1 LCNRA
6 GPLALSDESDSMG
19 SIARRL
25 RLLATLAALAIGVVS
40 GAADTIEEKAAV
52 CAACHGDNGVPIDK
66 SYPNIFGQAEGYIYI
81 ELRDMKKGD
90 RKNEQMAPIVETMSR
105 EDMLALAAY
114 FAAKPWPNLQ
124 QPRASAADAKHFDSM
139 AVSAQCVEC
148 HQAGYLGAGT
158 QPRLAGQNMDYL
170 VKTMLDFRDGAR
182 ANNTWM
188 RDLLKT
194 FSEDDIKQMARVL
207 AGM

>member
-1 LCNRA
+1 
-6 GPLALSDESDSMG
+6 MT
-19 SIARRL
+19 IFARRL
-25 RLLATLAALAIGVVS
+25 CLPAALAPLMIGMAS
-40 GAADTIEEKAAV
+40 GAAETIEEKAAI

-66 SYPNIFGQAEGYIYI
+66 SYPNIFGQNEGYIYI

-90 RKNEQMAPIVETMSR
+90 RKNEQMAPIVENMSR

-139 AVSAQCVEC
+139 ANSAQCTEC
-148 HQAGYLGAGT
+148 HQGGYLGAGT
-158 QPRLAGQNMDYL
+158 QPRLAGQNLDYL
-170 VKTMLDFRDGAR
+170 VKTMIDFRDGAR

-194 FSEDDIKQMARVL
+194 FSDDDVKQMARAL

>member
-1 LCNRA
+1 MMVGILRWGLVCA
-6 GPLALSDESDSMG
+6 LLALEPKP
-19 SIARRL
+19 
-25 RLLATLAALAIGVVS
+25 V
-40 GAADTIEEKAAV
+40 AADTIAEKAAV
-52 CAACHGDNGVPIDK
+52 CAACHGETGVPIDK

-81 ELRDMKKGD
+81 ELRDMKKGA

-148 HQAGYLGAGT
+148 HQAGYVGAGT
-158 QPRLAGQNMDYL
+158 QPRLAGQNLDYL
-170 VKTMLDFRDGAR
+170 VK
-182 ANNTWM
+182 
-188 RDLLKT
+188 
-194 FSEDDIKQMARVL
+194 
-207 AGM
+207 

>member
-1 LCNRA
+1 MGMDFKGMRVTL
-6 GPLALSDESDSMG
+6 LALSAVLAPFAARGDS
-19 SIARRL
+19 
-25 RLLATLAALAIGVVS
+25 
-40 GAADTIEEKAAV
+40 IEDKAAA
-52 CAACHGDNGVPIDK
+52 CAACHGDNGAPIDK
-66 SYPNIFGQAEGYIYI
+66 SFPVLRGQNEGYIYI
-81 ELRDMKKGD
+81 QLRDMKKGA
-90 RKNEQMAPIVETMSR
+90 RKNEQMAPIVENMSR

-139 AVSAQCVEC
+139 ANSAQCTEC
-148 HQAGYLGAGT
+148 HQGGYLGAGT
-158 QPRLAGQNMDYL
+158 QPRLAGQNLDYL
-170 VKTMLDFRDGAR
+170 VKTMIDFRDGAR

-194 FSEDDIKQMARVL
+194 FSDDDVKQMARAL